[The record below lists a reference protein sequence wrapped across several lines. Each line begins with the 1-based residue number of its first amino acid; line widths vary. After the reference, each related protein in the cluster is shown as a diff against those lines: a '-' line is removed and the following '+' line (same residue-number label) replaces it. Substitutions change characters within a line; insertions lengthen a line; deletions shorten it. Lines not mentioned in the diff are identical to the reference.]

1 MTSVVVALASA
12 VCFALALVFA
22 QVGLRHVPPL
32 AGAAVSVPTA
42 TLLFWLAAP
51 FTIDV
56 AAIDSGAVTIF
67 AAVGLLFPAAVT
79 VLTFAANRLMGPT
92 VAGTLGNLTP
102 LFAVLGAFIVLGER
116 PGSAQLGGLAVI
128 VAGVLL
134 LSWPAG
140 ALAASRWP
148 LWALMLPLAAAAIR
162 GAVQPAVKAGL
173 ALWPAPFAAGLIGYS
188 VSSLVLLAVAAR
200 AGALGA
206 ITRRG
211 ATVFAG
217 VGLCNGLAV
226 LLLYIA
232 LAGGPVSLVSPL
244 VATYPLFTLAFGAI
258 ATRAAPLSVRAIAGV
273 VLSVAG
279 VMLLLAA

>member
-1 MTSVVVALASA
+1 MTSVVIALAA
-12 VCFALALVFA
+12 AACFALALVLA
-22 QVGLRHVPPL
+22 QVGLRHMPPL

-42 TLLFWLAAP
+42 TVLFWLAAP

-56 AAIDSGAVTIF
+56 AAADGGAVAIF
-67 AAVGLLFPAAVT
+67 ATVGLLFPAAVT
-79 VLTFAANRLMGPT
+79 VLTFVANRHMGPT
-92 VAGTLGNLTP
+92 VAGTLGNFTP
-102 LFAVLGAFIVLGER
+102 LFAVLVAFVVLGER
-116 PGSAQLGGLAVI
+116 PGPAQLGGLAVI

-140 ALAASRWP
+140 ALGATNWP
-148 LWALMLPLAAAAIR
+148 LWALLLPLAAAAIR
-162 GAVQPAVKAGL
+162 GAIQPAVKAGL

-200 AGALGA
+200 AGALGG

-211 ATVFAG
+211 AAVFAG

-226 LLLYIA
+226 LLMYMA

-244 VATYPLFTLAFGAI
+244 IATYPLFTLVFGAVAI
-258 ATRAAPLSVRAIAGV
+258 RATPLGPRVVAGV

-279 VMLLLAA
+279 VMLLLAG